1 MKCNISS
8 CRSIDNCTGHGVC
21 VEANF
26 CKCDMGYSGV
36 DCSNVSCE
44 GVNYCSGE
52 TLSKTLV
59 LY

>member
-8 CRSIDNCTGHGVC
+8 CLSIDNCTGHGVC